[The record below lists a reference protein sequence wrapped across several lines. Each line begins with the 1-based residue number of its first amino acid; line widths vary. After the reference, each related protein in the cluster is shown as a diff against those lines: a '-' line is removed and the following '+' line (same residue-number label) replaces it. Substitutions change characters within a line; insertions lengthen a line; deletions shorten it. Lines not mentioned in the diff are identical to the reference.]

1 MVFATVIVN
10 VCVPVAPAASST
22 VMVTLWDPTSS
33 LVGVP
38 ASTPV
43 LAVNV
48 SQLGADALSVSVS
61 PLSTSAPVAVYV
73 YAASSLT
80 AVTAVLEMVGAS
92 LVFDTTTSNVWV
104 PVALEPSVT
113 VTVTLAVPT
122 SSFVGVPAIVAVP
135 SPASV
140 SVNHEGQ
147 LHVIAAESPEST
159 SAVVMEYE

>member
-92 LVFDTTTSNVWV
+92 LVFATVIVN
-104 PVALEPSVT
+104 ESVT
-113 VTVTLAVPT
+113 DDSESATVITTLCDPT
-122 SSFVGVPAIVAVP
+122 SSLVGVPVSTPVLAVKDSQLGTVVPVIVRVSP
-135 SPASV
+135 SAS
-140 SVNHEGQ
+140 
-147 LHVIAAESPEST
+147 
-159 SAVVMEYE
+159 SAVTV